1 MTNIENNIYRR
12 PPAAGGKSSNLVVF
26 LHGYGA
32 DGKDLIDLANPFAMA
47 MPNASF
53 ISPDA
58 PNPCAMSPSGR
69 EWFPIDQIPIGAIKA
84 SESLLYLIQ
93 TEAQNL
99 GLSFKEVILIGFS
112 QGAMMSMQCL
122 LINKYQFGAIIGF
135 SGALRIENIEAA
147 NNQIIKGKHI
157 YNNTPVLLVH
167 GEQDEVVP
175 FQSLM
180 NSKNLLNQVGFDV
193 KTLSRPNLGHGI
205 DPEGISAGM
214 ELLKKIIN

>member
-12 PPAAGGKSSNLVVF
+12 PPVAGGKSSNLVVF

-69 EWFPIDQIPIGAIKA
+69 EWFPIDQIPTGAIKA
-84 SESLLYLIQ
+84 SESLLDLI
-93 TEAQNL
+93 EAEVQNL

-135 SGALRIENIEAA
+135 SGALRTENIEAA
-147 NNQIIKGKHI
+147 NNQIIKGKHVFAS
-157 YNNTPVLLVH
+157 TPVLLVH

-175 FQSLM
+175 FESLM

-214 ELLKKIIN
+214 ELLKKLIN

>member
-69 EWFPIDQIPIGAIKA
+69 EWFPIDQIPTGAIKA
-84 SESLLYLIQ
+84 SESLLDLI
-93 TEAQNL
+93 EAEVQNL

-135 SGALRIENIEAA
+135 SGVLRIENIEAA
-147 NNQIIKGKHI
+147 NNQIIKGKHVFAG
-157 YNNTPVLLVH
+157 TPVLLVH

-175 FQSLM
+175 FESLM

-214 ELLKKIIN
+214 ELLKKLIN